1 MEKTKIN
8 SDKSYFNLESTC
20 SNLNCRDTSFLNA
33 SKKELDRILE
43 KGISKK
49 DIVIARE
56 SIRIAIIAVTEKGKN
71 TAKKIALELENV
83 DVFFQK
89 RGIKELTGELF
100 NKYEC
105 IIFVSACGI
114 AVRCISPFLKS
125 KFEDP
130 AVLVVDDNGNNV
142 ISLLS
147 GHIGGANEITLK
159 IADILN
165 ANPVITTSTDTNKK
179 GALDVIVSKIGGYV
193 ENLRES
199 AKLVNSYLVD
209 DKRVGI
215 YFDSDYESEKDSLN
229 LSGFELI
236 DEKTE
241 IDEIAKLDA
250 LVSVTDKLRCW
261 VDEVIDKMYEYV
273 DKIDENIDKLDKH
286 NVDNLD
292 KYNKS
297 DKHNLEKA
305 NLSYIKLVPRRIA
318 LGMGCRKNT
327 ETEKMIEEF
336 STFSALN
343 NIHPAAI
350 VKTGSLIIKK
360 DEKCMIDLSKVLC
373 AEFNL
378 FDIDEICTCDYMFDK
393 SEFVKKNTGVYS
405 VAQPSAYLLSGN
417 VISDKYKN
425 NGTTFAFG
433 RMKG

>member
-1 MEKTKIN
+1 MEKTNFEIDIDLKN
-8 SDKSYFNLESTC
+8 EVG
-20 SNLNCRDTSFLNA
+20 
-33 SKKELDRILE
+33 RILE
-43 KGISKK
+43 NGISKK
-49 DIVIARE
+49 DITIAKKN
-56 SIRIAIIAVTEKGKN
+56 IRIAIIAVTEKGKN
-71 TAKKIALELENV
+71 TAEKIASELENV

-89 RGIKELTGELF
+89 RGIKELTGEFF

-114 AVRCISPFLKS
+114 AVRCIAPFLKS

-159 IADILN
+159 IADVLE

-209 DKRVGI
+209 NKRVGI

-229 LSGFELI
+229 LSGVELI

-241 IDEIAKLDA
+241 IDAIAKLDA

-261 VDEVIDKMYEYV
+261 VDEIIY
-273 DKIDENIDKLDKH
+273 NIKK
-286 NVDNLD
+286 DNE
-292 KYNKS
+292 
-297 DKHNLEKA
+297 EKED
-305 NLSYIKLVPRRIA
+305 LIYIKLVPRRIA

-336 STFSALN
+336 SMFSALN

-360 DEKCMIDLSKVLC
+360 DEKCMIDLSKALC

-378 FDIDEICTCDYMFDK
+378 FDVDEICTCDYMFDK

>member
-1 MEKTKIN
+1 MEKTKFDLDTI
-8 SDKSYFNLESTC
+8 SIDKNIDLKNEV
-20 SNLNCRDTSFLNA
+20 
-33 SKKELDRILE
+33 DRILE
-43 KGISKK
+43 NGISKK
-49 DIVIARE
+49 DIVIAKKN
-56 SIRIAIIAVTEKGKN
+56 IRIAIIAVTEKGKN
-71 TAKKIALELENV
+71 TAEKTASELENV

-159 IADILN
+159 IADVLN

-241 IDEIAKLDA
+241 IDEIVKLDA

-261 VDEVIDKMYEYV
+261 
-273 DKIDENIDKLDKH
+273 IDEIVYNIKK
-286 NVDNLD
+286 DNE
-292 KYNKS
+292 
-297 DKHNLEKA
+297 EKED
-305 NLSYIKLVPRRIA
+305 LIYIKLVPRRIA

-336 STFSALN
+336 STFSALK
-343 NIHPAAI
+343 NIHPTAI

-360 DEKCMIDLSKVLC
+360 DEKCMIDLSKALC

-378 FDIDEICTCDYMFDK
+378 FDVDEICTCDYMFDK

-405 VAQPSAYLLSGN
+405 VAQPSAYLLSEN

>member
-1 MEKTKIN
+1 MEKTNFEIDIDLKN
-8 SDKSYFNLESTC
+8 EVG
-20 SNLNCRDTSFLNA
+20 
-33 SKKELDRILE
+33 RILE
-43 KGISKK
+43 NGMSKK
-49 DIVIARE
+49 DIIIAKKN
-56 SIRIAIIAVTEKGKN
+56 IRIAIIAVTEKGKN
-71 TAKKIALELENV
+71 TAEKIASELENV
-83 DVFFQK
+83 DVFFQN

-114 AVRCISPFLKS
+114 AVRCIAPFLKS

-159 IADILN
+159 IADVLE

-209 DKRVGI
+209 NKRVGI

-241 IDEIAKLDA
+241 IDAIAKLDA
-250 LVSVTDKLRCW
+250 LVSVSDKLRCW
-261 VDEVIDKMYEYV
+261 VDEIV
-273 DKIDENIDKLDKH
+273 DKIYE
-286 NVDNLD
+286 NVDRL
-292 KYNKS
+292 

-305 NLSYIKLVPRRIA
+305 NLSYIKLVPRRTA

-336 STFSALN
+336 SIFSALN
-343 NIHPAAI
+343 NIHPTAI

-360 DEKCMIDLSKVLC
+360 DEKCMIDLSKALC

-378 FDIDEICTCDYMFDK
+378 FDVDEICTCDYMFDK

>member
-1 MEKTKIN
+1 MEKTKFD
-8 SDKSYFNLESTC
+8 SDAISIERNIDLKNEV
-20 SNLNCRDTSFLNA
+20 
-33 SKKELDRILE
+33 DRILE
-43 KGISKK
+43 NGISKK
-49 DIVIARE
+49 DIVIAKKN
-56 SIRIAIIAVTEKGKN
+56 IRIAIIAVTEKGKN
-71 TAKKIALELENV
+71 TAEKIASELENV

-159 IADILN
+159 ISDVLN

-179 GALDVIVSKIGGYV
+179 GALDVIVSKISGYV

-215 YFDSDYESEKDSLN
+215 YFDSDYEIEKDSLN

-241 IDEIAKLDA
+241 IDAISKLDA

-261 VDEVIDKMYEYV
+261 VDEIIY
-273 DKIDENIDKLDKH
+273 NIKK
-286 NVDNLD
+286 DNE
-292 KYNKS
+292 
-297 DKHNLEKA
+297 EKED
-305 NLSYIKLVPRRIA
+305 LIYIKLVPRRIA

-336 STFSALN
+336 SIFSALN
-343 NIHPAAI
+343 NIHPVAI

-360 DEKCMIDLSKVLC
+360 DEKCMIDLSKALC

-378 FDIDEICTCDYMFDK
+378 FDVDEICTCDYMFDK

>member
-1 MEKTKIN
+1 MEKTKFD
-8 SDKSYFNLESTC
+8 SDAISIERNIDLKN
-20 SNLNCRDTSFLNA
+20 
-33 SKKELDRILE
+33 KVDRILE
-43 KGISKK
+43 NGISKK
-49 DIVIARE
+49 DIVIAKKN
-56 SIRIAIIAVTEKGKN
+56 IRIAIIAVTEKGKN
-71 TAKKIALELENV
+71 TAEKIASELENV
-83 DVFFQK
+83 DVFFRK
-89 RGIKELTGELF
+89 RGIKELTGELL

-159 IADILN
+159 IADVLN

-241 IDEIAKLDA
+241 IDAIAKLDA

-261 VDEVIDKMYEYV
+261 VDEIV
-273 DKIDENIDKLDKH
+273 DKIDEN
-286 NVDNLD
+286 VDRL
-292 KYNKS
+292 

-360 DEKCMIDLSKVLC
+360 DEKCMIDLSKALC

-378 FDIDEICTCDYMFDK
+378 FDVDEICTCDYMFDK

>member
-1 MEKTKIN
+1 MEKTKFD
-8 SDKSYFNLESTC
+8 SDKLSIDRNIDLKNEV
-20 SNLNCRDTSFLNA
+20 
-33 SKKELDRILE
+33 DRILE
-43 KGISKK
+43 NGISKK
-49 DIVIARE
+49 DIVIAKKN
-56 SIRIAIIAVTEKGKN
+56 IRIAIIAVTEKGKN
-71 TAKKIALELENV
+71 TAEKIASELENV

-159 IADILN
+159 IADVLN

-241 IDEIAKLDA
+241 IDAIAKLDA
-250 LVSVTDKLRCW
+250 LVLVTDKLRYW
-261 VDEVIDKMYEYV
+261 
-273 DKIDENIDKLDKH
+273 IDEI
-286 NVDNLD
+286 VDNIKKD
-292 KYNKS
+292 NE
-297 DKHNLEKA
+297 EKED
-305 NLSYIKLVPRRIA
+305 LIYIKLVPRRIA

-360 DEKCMIDLSKVLC
+360 DEKCMIDLSKALC

-378 FDIDEICTCDYMFDK
+378 FDVDEICTCDYMFDK

>member
-1 MEKTKIN
+1 MEKTKFDLDTI
-8 SDKSYFNLESTC
+8 SIDKNIDLKNEV
-20 SNLNCRDTSFLNA
+20 
-33 SKKELDRILE
+33 DRILE
-43 KGISKK
+43 NGISKK
-49 DIVIARE
+49 DIVIAKKN
-56 SIRIAIIAVTEKGKN
+56 IRIAIIAVTEKGKN
-71 TAKKIALELENV
+71 TAEKIASELENV

-114 AVRCISPFLKS
+114 AVRCIAHFLKS

-159 IADILN
+159 IADVLN

-215 YFDSDYESEKDSLN
+215 YFDSDYEIEKDSLN

-241 IDEIAKLDA
+241 IDAIAKLDA

-261 VDEVIDKMYEYV
+261 VDEIVY
-273 DKIDENIDKLDKH
+273 NIKK
-286 NVDNLD
+286 DNE
-292 KYNKS
+292 
-297 DKHNLEKA
+297 EKED
-305 NLSYIKLVPRRIA
+305 LIYIKLVPRRIA

-336 STFSALN
+336 SIFSALN

-350 VKTGSLIIKK
+350 VNTGSLIIKK
-360 DEKCMIDLSKVLC
+360 DEKCMIDLSKALC

-378 FDIDEICTCDYMFDK
+378 FDVDEICTCDYMFDK

-417 VISDKYKN
+417 VISEKYKN

>member
-1 MEKTKIN
+1 MEKTNFEIDIDLKN
-8 SDKSYFNLESTC
+8 EVG
-20 SNLNCRDTSFLNA
+20 
-33 SKKELDRILE
+33 RILE
-43 KGISKK
+43 NGMSKK
-49 DIVIARE
+49 DIIIAKKN
-56 SIRIAIIAVTEKGKN
+56 IRIAIIAVTEKGKN
-71 TAKKIALELENV
+71 TAEKIASELENV
-83 DVFFQK
+83 DVFFQN

-114 AVRCISPFLKS
+114 AVRCIAPFLKS

-159 IADILN
+159 IADVLE

-209 DKRVGI
+209 NKRVGI

-241 IDEIAKLDA
+241 IDAIEKLDA

-261 VDEVIDKMYEYV
+261 VDEIVY
-273 DKIDENIDKLDKH
+273 NIKK
-286 NVDNLD
+286 NNE
-292 KYNKS
+292 
-297 DKHNLEKA
+297 EKED
-305 NLSYIKLVPRRIA
+305 LIHIKLVPRRIA

-336 STFSALN
+336 SIFSALN
-343 NIHPAAI
+343 NIHPTAI

-360 DEKCMIDLSKVLC
+360 DEKCMIDLSKALC

-378 FDIDEICTCDYMFDK
+378 FDVDEICTCDYMFDK

>member
-1 MEKTKIN
+1 MEKTKFD
-8 SDKSYFNLESTC
+8 SDTISIEKNIDLKNEV
-20 SNLNCRDTSFLNA
+20 
-33 SKKELDRILE
+33 DRILE
-43 KGISKK
+43 NGISKK
-49 DIVIARE
+49 DIVIAKKN
-56 SIRIAIIAVTEKGKN
+56 IRIAIIAVTEKGKN
-71 TAKKIALELENV
+71 TAEKIALELENV

-89 RGIKELTGELF
+89 RGIKDLTGELF

-241 IDEIAKLDA
+241 IDAIAKLDA

-261 VDEVIDKMYEYV
+261 VDEIV
-273 DKIDENIDKLDKH
+273 DKIDEN
-286 NVDNLD
+286 VDRL
-292 KYNKS
+292 

-360 DEKCMIDLSKVLC
+360 DEKCMIDLSKALC

-378 FDIDEICTCDYMFDK
+378 FDVDEICTCDYMFDK

>member
-1 MEKTKIN
+1 MEKTNFEIDIDLKN
-8 SDKSYFNLESTC
+8 EVG
-20 SNLNCRDTSFLNA
+20 
-33 SKKELDRILE
+33 RILE
-43 KGISKK
+43 NGISKK
-49 DIVIARE
+49 DIVIAKKN
-56 SIRIAIIAVTEKGKN
+56 IRIAIIAVTEKGKN
-71 TAKKIALELENV
+71 TAEKIALELENV

-159 IADILN
+159 IADVLN

-199 AKLVNSYLVD
+199 AKFVNSYLVD

-215 YFDSDYESEKDSLN
+215 YFDSDYEIEKDSLN

-241 IDEIAKLDA
+241 IDAIAKLDV

-261 VDEVIDKMYEYV
+261 VDEIIY
-273 DKIDENIDKLDKH
+273 NIKK
-286 NVDNLD
+286 DNE
-292 KYNKS
+292 
-297 DKHNLEKA
+297 EKED
-305 NLSYIKLVPRRIA
+305 LIYIKLVPRRIA

-350 VKTGSLIIKK
+350 VKTGSFIIKK
-360 DEKCMIDLSKVLC
+360 DEKCMIDLSKALC

-378 FDIDEICTCDYMFDK
+378 FDVDEICTCDYMFDK

>member
-1 MEKTKIN
+1 MEKTKFD
-8 SDKSYFNLESTC
+8 SDAISIERNIDLKNEV
-20 SNLNCRDTSFLNA
+20 
-33 SKKELDRILE
+33 DRILE
-43 KGISKK
+43 NGISKK
-49 DIVIARE
+49 DIVIAKKN
-56 SIRIAIIAVTEKGKN
+56 IRIAIIAVTENGKN
-71 TAKKIALELENV
+71 TAEKIALELENV

-89 RGIKELTGELF
+89 RGIKDLTGELF

-159 IADILN
+159 IADVLN

-193 ENLRES
+193 ENLRKS

-261 VDEVIDKMYEYV
+261 VDEIIY
-273 DKIDENIDKLDKH
+273 NIKK
-286 NVDNLD
+286 DNE
-292 KYNKS
+292 
-297 DKHNLEKA
+297 EKED
-305 NLSYIKLVPRRIA
+305 LIYIKLVPRRIA

-336 STFSALN
+336 SIFSALN

-350 VKTGSLIIKK
+350 VNTGSLIIKK
-360 DEKCMIDLSKVLC
+360 DEKSMIDLSKALC

-378 FDIDEICTCDYMFDK
+378 FDVDEICTCDYMFDK

>member
-43 KGISKK
+43 KGIAKK

-71 TAKKIALELENV
+71 TAKKIASEIENV

-130 AVLVVDDNGNNV
+130 AMLVVDDNGNNV

-159 IADILN
+159 ISDVIN

-250 LVSVTDKLRCW
+250 LVSVTDKLRYW
-261 VDEVIDKMYEYV
+261 VDEIIY
-273 DKIDENIDKLDKH
+273 NIKK
-286 NVDNLD
+286 DNE
-292 KYNKS
+292 
-297 DKHNLEKA
+297 EKED
-305 NLSYIKLVPRRIA
+305 LIYIKLVPRRIA

-336 STFSALN
+336 SMFSALN

-360 DEKCMIDLSKVLC
+360 DEKCMIDLSKALC

-378 FDIDEICTCDYMFDK
+378 FDVEEICTCDYMFDK

>member
-1 MEKTKIN
+1 MEKNKFDLDTI
-8 SDKSYFNLESTC
+8 SIDKNIDLK
-20 SNLNCRDTSFLNA
+20 N
-33 SKKELDRILE
+33 KVDRILE
-43 KGISKK
+43 NGISKK
-49 DIVIARE
+49 DIVIAKKN
-56 SIRIAIIAVTEKGKN
+56 IRIAIIAVTEKGKN
-71 TAKKIALELENV
+71 TAEKIASELENV
-83 DVFFQK
+83 DVFFQN

-159 IADILN
+159 IADVLN

-193 ENLRES
+193 ENLRET

-215 YFDSDYESEKDSLN
+215 YFDLDYESEKDSLN

-261 VDEVIDKMYEYV
+261 IDEIV
-273 DKIDENIDKLDKH
+273 DKI
-286 NVDNLD
+286 
-292 KYNKS
+292 Y
-297 DKHNLEKA
+297 KHNLEKA

-336 STFSALN
+336 SIFSALN

-360 DEKCMIDLSKVLC
+360 DEKCMIDLSKALC

-378 FDIDEICTCDYMFDK
+378 FDVDEICTCDYMFDK

>member
-1 MEKTKIN
+1 MEKNKFDLDTI
-8 SDKSYFNLESTC
+8 SIDKNI
-20 SNLNCRDTSFLNA
+20 D
-33 SKKELDRILE
+33 SKNEVDRILE
-43 KGISKK
+43 NGISKK
-49 DIVIARE
+49 DIVIAKKN
-56 SIRIAIIAVTEKGKN
+56 IRIAIIAVTEKGKN
-71 TAKKIALELENV
+71 TAEKIASELENV
-83 DVFFQK
+83 DVFFRK

-159 IADILN
+159 IADVLE

-261 VDEVIDKMYEYV
+261 VDEIIY
-273 DKIDENIDKLDKH
+273 NIKK
-286 NVDNLD
+286 DNE
-292 KYNKS
+292 
-297 DKHNLEKA
+297 EKED
-305 NLSYIKLVPRRIA
+305 LIYIKLVPRRIA

-336 STFSALN
+336 SMFSALN

-360 DEKCMIDLSKVLC
+360 DEKCMIDLSKALC

-378 FDIDEICTCDYMFDK
+378 FDVEEICTCDYMFDK

>member
-1 MEKTKIN
+1 MEKNK
-8 SDKSYFNLESTC
+8 FNL
-20 SNLNCRDTSFLNA
+20 DTISIDKNIDLKN
-33 SKKELDRILE
+33 KVDRILE
-43 KGISKK
+43 NGISKK
-49 DIVIARE
+49 DIVIAKKN
-56 SIRIAIIAVTEKGKN
+56 IRIAIIAVTENGKN
-71 TAKKIALELENV
+71 TAEKIALELENV

-89 RGIKELTGELF
+89 RGIKDLTGELF

-159 IADILN
+159 IADVLN

-261 VDEVIDKMYEYV
+261 IDEIV
-273 DKIDENIDKLDKH
+273 DKI
-286 NVDNLD
+286 
-292 KYNKS
+292 

-336 STFSALN
+336 SMFSALN

-360 DEKCMIDLSKVLC
+360 DEKCMIDLSKALC

-378 FDIDEICTCDYMFDK
+378 FDVDEICTCDYMFDK

>member
-1 MEKTKIN
+1 MEKNKFD
-8 SDKSYFNLESTC
+8 SDAISIERNIDLKNEV
-20 SNLNCRDTSFLNA
+20 
-33 SKKELDRILE
+33 DRILE
-43 KGISKK
+43 NGIFKK
-49 DIVIARE
+49 DIVIAKKN
-56 SIRIAIIAVTEKGKN
+56 IRIAIIAVTEKGKN
-71 TAKKIALELENV
+71 TAEKIASELENV

-114 AVRCISPFLKS
+114 AVRCISPFLES

-193 ENLRES
+193 EKLRES

-215 YFDSDYESEKDSLN
+215 YFDSNYESEKDSLN

-241 IDEIAKLDA
+241 IDAIAKLDA

-261 VDEVIDKMYEYV
+261 IDEIV
-273 DKIDENIDKLDKH
+273 DKI
-286 NVDNLD
+286 
-292 KYNKS
+292 

-336 STFSALN
+336 SAFSALN

-360 DEKCMIDLSKVLC
+360 DEKCMIDLSKALC

-378 FDIDEICTCDYMFDK
+378 FDVDEICTCDYMFDK

-417 VISDKYKN
+417 VISEKYKN

>member
-1 MEKTKIN
+1 MEKNKFDLDTI
-8 SDKSYFNLESTC
+8 SIDKNIDLK
-20 SNLNCRDTSFLNA
+20 N
-33 SKKELDRILE
+33 KVDRILE
-43 KGISKK
+43 NGISKK
-49 DIVIARE
+49 DIIIAKKN
-56 SIRIAIIAVTEKGKN
+56 IRIAIIAVTEKGKN
-71 TAKKIALELENV
+71 TAEKIASELENV

-159 IADILN
+159 IADVLE

-261 VDEVIDKMYEYV
+261 VDEIIY
-273 DKIDENIDKLDKH
+273 NIKK
-286 NVDNLD
+286 DNE
-292 KYNKS
+292 
-297 DKHNLEKA
+297 EKED
-305 NLSYIKLVPRRIA
+305 LIYIKLVPRRIA

-336 STFSALN
+336 SMFSALN

-360 DEKCMIDLSKVLC
+360 DEKCMIDLSKALC

-378 FDIDEICTCDYMFDK
+378 FDVEEICTCDYMFDK

>member
-1 MEKTKIN
+1 MEKNK
-8 SDKSYFNLESTC
+8 FNL
-20 SNLNCRDTSFLNA
+20 DTISIERNIDLKN
-33 SKKELDRILE
+33 EVDRILE
-43 KGISKK
+43 NGISKK
-49 DIVIARE
+49 DIVIAKKN
-56 SIRIAIIAVTEKGKN
+56 IRIAIIAVTEKGKN
-71 TAKKIALELENV
+71 TAEKIASGLENV

-89 RGIKELTGELF
+89 RGIKDLTGELF

-159 IADILN
+159 IADVLN

-261 VDEVIDKMYEYV
+261 VDEIIY
-273 DKIDENIDKLDKH
+273 NIKK
-286 NVDNLD
+286 DNE
-292 KYNKS
+292 
-297 DKHNLEKA
+297 EKED
-305 NLSYIKLVPRRIA
+305 LIYIKLVPRRIA

-336 STFSALN
+336 SMFSALN

-360 DEKCMIDLSKVLC
+360 DEKCMIDLSKALC

-378 FDIDEICTCDYMFDK
+378 FDVDEICTCDYMFDK

>member
-1 MEKTKIN
+1 MEKTKIDL
-8 SDKSYFNLESTC
+8 DKSYFNLESTC

-43 KGISKK
+43 KGIAKK
-49 DIVIARE
+49 DIVIAKKN
-56 SIRIAIIAVTEKGKN
+56 IRIAIIAVTENGKN
-71 TAKKIALELENV
+71 TAEKIALELENV

-159 IADILN
+159 IADVLN

-179 GALDVIVSKIGGYV
+179 GALDVIVSKISGYV

-215 YFDSDYESEKDSLN
+215 YFDSDYEIEKDSLN

-241 IDEIAKLDA
+241 IEAISKLDA

-261 VDEVIDKMYEYV
+261 VDEIIY
-273 DKIDENIDKLDKH
+273 NIKK
-286 NVDNLD
+286 DNE
-292 KYNKS
+292 
-297 DKHNLEKA
+297 EKED
-305 NLSYIKLVPRRIA
+305 LIYIKLVPRRIA

-336 STFSALN
+336 SMFSALN

-360 DEKCMIDLSKVLC
+360 DEKCMIDLSKALC

-378 FDIDEICTCDYMFDK
+378 FDVDEICTCDYMFDK

-417 VISDKYKN
+417 VISEKYKN

>member
-1 MEKTKIN
+1 MEKNK
-8 SDKSYFNLESTC
+8 FNL
-20 SNLNCRDTSFLNA
+20 DTISIDKNIDLKN
-33 SKKELDRILE
+33 KVDRILE
-43 KGISKK
+43 NGISKK
-49 DIVIARE
+49 DIVIAKKN
-56 SIRIAIIAVTEKGKN
+56 IRIAIIAITEKGKN
-71 TAKKIALELENV
+71 TAEKIASELENV

-159 IADILN
+159 IADVLN

-241 IDEIAKLDA
+241 IDAIAKLDA

-261 VDEVIDKMYEYV
+261 VDEIIY
-273 DKIDENIDKLDKH
+273 NIKK
-286 NVDNLD
+286 DNE
-292 KYNKS
+292 
-297 DKHNLEKA
+297 EKED
-305 NLSYIKLVPRRIA
+305 LIYIKLVPRRIA

-327 ETEKMIEEF
+327 ETEKMIKEF

-350 VKTGSLIIKK
+350 VKIGSLIIKK
-360 DEKCMIDLSKVLC
+360 DEKCMIDLSKALC

-378 FDIDEICTCDYMFDK
+378 FDVDEICTCDYMFDK

>member
-1 MEKTKIN
+1 MEKTNFEIDIDLKN
-8 SDKSYFNLESTC
+8 EVG
-20 SNLNCRDTSFLNA
+20 
-33 SKKELDRILE
+33 RILE
-43 KGISKK
+43 NGISKK
-49 DIVIARE
+49 DIGIAKKN
-56 SIRIAIIAVTEKGKN
+56 IRIAIIAVTEKGKN
-71 TAKKIALELENV
+71 TAEKIALELENV

-100 NKYEC
+100 DKYEC

-114 AVRCISPFLKS
+114 AVRCIAPFLRS

-165 ANPVITTSTDTNKK
+165 AKPVITTSTDTNKK

-199 AKLVNSYLVD
+199 AKLVNSYLVE

-250 LVSVTDKLRCW
+250 LVSVSDKLRCW
-261 VDEVIDKMYEYV
+261 VDEIV
-273 DKIDENIDKLDKH
+273 DKIYE
-286 NVDNLD
+286 NVDRL
-292 KYNKS
+292 

-327 ETEKMIEEF
+327 ETEKMIKEF

-350 VKTGSLIIKK
+350 AKTGSLIIKK
-360 DEKCMIDLSKVLC
+360 DEKCMIDLSKALC
-373 AEFNL
+373 AEFKL
-378 FDIDEICTCDYMFDK
+378 FDVDEICTCDCMFDK

-417 VISDKYKN
+417 IISDKYKN

>member
-1 MEKTKIN
+1 MEKNKFDLDTI
-8 SDKSYFNLESTC
+8 SIDKNI
-20 SNLNCRDTSFLNA
+20 D
-33 SKKELDRILE
+33 SKNEVDRILE
-43 KGISKK
+43 NGISKK
-49 DIVIARE
+49 DIVIAKKN
-56 SIRIAIIAVTEKGKN
+56 IRIAIIAVTEKGKN
-71 TAKKIALELENV
+71 TAEKIASELENV

-159 IADILN
+159 IADVLN

-193 ENLRES
+193 ENLGKS

-215 YFDSDYESEKDSLN
+215 YFDSDYEIEKDSLN

-241 IDEIAKLDA
+241 IDAISKLDA

-261 VDEVIDKMYEYV
+261 VDEIIY
-273 DKIDENIDKLDKH
+273 NIKK
-286 NVDNLD
+286 DNE
-292 KYNKS
+292 
-297 DKHNLEKA
+297 EKED
-305 NLSYIKLVPRRIA
+305 LIYIKLVPRRIA

-360 DEKCMIDLSKVLC
+360 DEKCMIDLSKALC

-378 FDIDEICTCDYMFDK
+378 FDVDEICTCDYMFDK

-417 VISDKYKN
+417 VISEKYKN

>member
-1 MEKTKIN
+1 MEKNKFDLDTI
-8 SDKSYFNLESTC
+8 SIDKNIDLK
-20 SNLNCRDTSFLNA
+20 N
-33 SKKELDRILE
+33 KVDRILE
-43 KGISKK
+43 NGIYKK
-49 DIVIARE
+49 DIVIAKKN
-56 SIRIAIIAVTEKGKN
+56 IRIAIIAVTEKGKN
-71 TAKKIALELENV
+71 TAEKIASELENV

-100 NKYEC
+100 NIYEC

-159 IADILN
+159 ISDVLN

-215 YFDSDYESEKDSLN
+215 YFDSDYESEKESLN

-241 IDEIAKLDA
+241 IDEIVKLDA
-250 LVSVTDKLRCW
+250 LVSVTDKLRCL
-261 VDEVIDKMYEYV
+261 VDEIVY
-273 DKIDENIDKLDKH
+273 NIKK
-286 NVDNLD
+286 DNE
-292 KYNKS
+292 
-297 DKHNLEKA
+297 EKED
-305 NLSYIKLVPRRIA
+305 LIYIKLVPRRIA

-336 STFSALN
+336 SIFSVLN

-360 DEKCMIDLSKVLC
+360 DEKCMIDLSKALC

-378 FDIDEICTCDYMFDK
+378 FDVDEICTCDYMFDK

>member
-1 MEKTKIN
+1 MEKNKFD
-8 SDKSYFNLESTC
+8 SDAISIERNIDLKNEV
-20 SNLNCRDTSFLNA
+20 
-33 SKKELDRILE
+33 DRILE
-43 KGISKK
+43 NGISKK
-49 DIVIARE
+49 DIVIAKKN
-56 SIRIAIIAVTEKGKN
+56 IRIAIIAVTEKGKN
-71 TAKKIALELENV
+71 TAEKIASELENV
-83 DVFFQK
+83 EVFFQK
-89 RGIKELTGELF
+89 RGIKDLTGELF
-100 NKYEC
+100 DKYEC
-105 IIFVSACGI
+105 IIFISACGI

-159 IADILN
+159 IADVLE

-241 IDEIAKLDA
+241 IDAIEKLDA

-261 VDEVIDKMYEYV
+261 VDEIVY
-273 DKIDENIDKLDKH
+273 NIKK
-286 NVDNLD
+286 NNE
-292 KYNKS
+292 
-297 DKHNLEKA
+297 EKED
-305 NLSYIKLVPRRIA
+305 LIYIKLVPRRIA

-336 STFSALN
+336 SMFSALN

-360 DEKCMIDLSKVLC
+360 DEKCMIDLSKALC

-378 FDIDEICTCDYMFDK
+378 FDVDEICTCDYMFDK

>member
-1 MEKTKIN
+1 MEKNKFDLDTI
-8 SDKSYFNLESTC
+8 SIDKNIDLK
-20 SNLNCRDTSFLNA
+20 N
-33 SKKELDRILE
+33 KVDRILE
-43 KGISKK
+43 NGISKK
-49 DIVIARE
+49 DIVIAKKN
-56 SIRIAIIAVTEKGKN
+56 IRIAIIAVTEKGKN
-71 TAKKIALELENV
+71 TAEKIALELENV

-114 AVRCISPFLKS
+114 AVRCISHFLKS

-241 IDEIAKLDA
+241 IDAIVKLDA

-261 VDEVIDKMYEYV
+261 VDEIIY
-273 DKIDENIDKLDKH
+273 NIKK
-286 NVDNLD
+286 DNE
-292 KYNKS
+292 
-297 DKHNLEKA
+297 EKED
-305 NLSYIKLVPRRIA
+305 LIYIKLVPRRIA

-336 STFSALN
+336 SMFSALN

-360 DEKCMIDLSKVLC
+360 DEKCMIDLSKALC

-378 FDIDEICTCDYMFDK
+378 FAVDEICTCDYMFDK

-417 VISDKYKN
+417 VISEKYKN

>member
-1 MEKTKIN
+1 MEKTNFEIDIDLKN
-8 SDKSYFNLESTC
+8 EVG
-20 SNLNCRDTSFLNA
+20 
-33 SKKELDRILE
+33 RILE
-43 KGISKK
+43 NGISKK
-49 DIVIARE
+49 DITIAKKN
-56 SIRIAIIAVTEKGKN
+56 IRIAIIAVTEKGKN
-71 TAKKIALELENV
+71 TAEKIALELENV

-114 AVRCISPFLKS
+114 AVRCIAPFLKS

-159 IADILN
+159 IAYVLE

-241 IDEIAKLDA
+241 IDAIAKLDA

-261 VDEVIDKMYEYV
+261 VDEIIY
-273 DKIDENIDKLDKH
+273 NIKK
-286 NVDNLD
+286 DNE
-292 KYNKS
+292 
-297 DKHNLEKA
+297 EKED
-305 NLSYIKLVPRRIA
+305 LIYIKLVPRRIA

-336 STFSALN
+336 SIFSALN
-343 NIHPAAI
+343 NIHPTAI

-360 DEKCMIDLSKVLC
+360 DEKCMIDLSKALC

-378 FDIDEICTCDYMFDK
+378 FDVDEICTCDYMFDK

>member
-1 MEKTKIN
+1 MEKNK
-8 SDKSYFNLESTC
+8 FNL
-20 SNLNCRDTSFLNA
+20 DTISIERNIDLKN
-33 SKKELDRILE
+33 EVDRILE
-43 KGISKK
+43 NGISKK
-49 DIVIARE
+49 DIVIAKKN
-56 SIRIAIIAVTEKGKN
+56 IRIAIIAVTEKGKN
-71 TAKKIALELENV
+71 TAEKIASELENV

-114 AVRCISPFLKS
+114 AVRCIAPFLKS

-159 IADILN
+159 IADVLN

-199 AKLVNSYLVD
+199 AKLVNSYLLD

-241 IDEIAKLDA
+241 IDAIAKLDA

-261 VDEVIDKMYEYV
+261 VDEIV
-273 DKIDENIDKLDKH
+273 DKIDEN
-286 NVDNLD
+286 VDRL
-292 KYNKS
+292 

-360 DEKCMIDLSKVLC
+360 DEKCMIDLSKALC

-378 FDIDEICTCDYMFDK
+378 FDVDEICTCDYMFDK

>member
-1 MEKTKIN
+1 MEKNKFDLDTI
-8 SDKSYFNLESTC
+8 SIDKNIDLK
-20 SNLNCRDTSFLNA
+20 N
-33 SKKELDRILE
+33 KVDRILE
-43 KGISKK
+43 NGISKK
-49 DIVIARE
+49 DIVIAKKN
-56 SIRIAIIAVTEKGKN
+56 IRIAIIAVTEKGKN
-71 TAKKIALELENV
+71 TAEKIASELENV

-159 IADILN
+159 IADVLN

-241 IDEIAKLDA
+241 IDAIAKLDA

-261 VDEVIDKMYEYV
+261 VDEIV
-273 DKIDENIDKLDKH
+273 DKIDEN
-286 NVDNLD
+286 VDRL
-292 KYNKS
+292 

-350 VKTGSLIIKK
+350 VKTGSFIIKK
-360 DEKCMIDLSKVLC
+360 DEKCMIDLSKALC

-378 FDIDEICTCDYMFDK
+378 FDVDEICTCDYMFDK

>member
-1 MEKTKIN
+1 MEKTKFDLDIT
-8 SDKSYFNLESTC
+8 STDR
-20 SNLNCRDTSFLNA
+20 NTDLKN
-33 SKKELDRILE
+33 EVDRILE
-43 KGISKK
+43 TGISKK
-49 DIVIARE
+49 DIVISE
-56 SIRIAIIAVTEKGKN
+56 KNIRIAIIAITEKGKN
-71 TAKKIALELENV
+71 TAEKIASELENV
-83 DVFFQK
+83 DIFFQK
-89 RGIKELTGELF
+89 RGIKELTGQLF

-159 IADILN
+159 IADVLN

-199 AKLVNSYLVD
+199 AKIVNSYLVD

-261 VDEVIDKMYEYV
+261 VDEIVDNIDEYV
-273 DKIDENIDKLDKH
+273 DKLDKH
-286 NVDNLD
+286 NVDNFD
-292 KYNKS
+292 KYNNV
-297 DKHNLEKA
+297 DRDNLEKA

-378 FDIDEICTCDYMFDK
+378 FDVDEICTCDYMFDK

>member
-8 SDKSYFNLESTC
+8 SDKSYFDLEEAC

-286 NVDNLD
+286 N
-292 KYNKS
+292 
-297 DKHNLEKA
+297 LEKA

-336 STFSALN
+336 STFSAMN

-378 FDIDEICTCDYMFDK
+378 FDVDEICTCDYMFDK

>member
-1 MEKTKIN
+1 MEKTKFD
-8 SDKSYFNLESTC
+8 SDAISIERNIDLKNEV
-20 SNLNCRDTSFLNA
+20 
-33 SKKELDRILE
+33 DRILE
-43 KGISKK
+43 NGISKK
-49 DIVIARE
+49 DIVIAKKN
-56 SIRIAIIAVTEKGKN
+56 IRIAIIAVTEKGKN
-71 TAKKIALELENV
+71 TAKKIASEIENV

-159 IADILN
+159 IADVLN

-261 VDEVIDKMYEYV
+261 VDEIIY
-273 DKIDENIDKLDKH
+273 NIKK
-286 NVDNLD
+286 DNE
-292 KYNKS
+292 
-297 DKHNLEKA
+297 EKED
-305 NLSYIKLVPRRIA
+305 LIYIKLVPRRIA

-360 DEKCMIDLSKVLC
+360 DEKCMIDLSKALC

-378 FDIDEICTCDYMFDK
+378 FDVDEICTCDYMFDK

>member
-1 MEKTKIN
+1 MEKTKFD
-8 SDKSYFNLESTC
+8 SDAISIERNIDLKNEV
-20 SNLNCRDTSFLNA
+20 
-33 SKKELDRILE
+33 DRILE
-43 KGISKK
+43 NGISKK
-49 DIVIARE
+49 DIVIAKKN
-56 SIRIAIIAVTEKGKN
+56 IRIAIIAVTENGKN
-71 TAKKIALELENV
+71 TAEKIASELENV
-83 DVFFQK
+83 DVFFRK

-100 NKYEC
+100 DKYEC

-159 IADILN
+159 IADVLN

-241 IDEIAKLDA
+241 IDAIAKLDA

-261 VDEVIDKMYEYV
+261 VDEIIY
-273 DKIDENIDKLDKH
+273 NIKK
-286 NVDNLD
+286 DNE
-292 KYNKS
+292 
-297 DKHNLEKA
+297 EKED
-305 NLSYIKLVPRRIA
+305 LIYIKLVPRRIA

-336 STFSALN
+336 SMFSALN

-360 DEKCMIDLSKVLC
+360 DEKCMIDLSKALC

-378 FDIDEICTCDYMFDK
+378 FDVDEICTCDYMFDK

>member
-1 MEKTKIN
+1 MEKNK
-8 SDKSYFNLESTC
+8 FNL
-20 SNLNCRDTSFLNA
+20 DTISIDKNIDLKN
-33 SKKELDRILE
+33 KVDRILE
-43 KGISKK
+43 NGISKK
-49 DIVIARE
+49 DIVIAKKN
-56 SIRIAIIAVTEKGKN
+56 IRIAIIAVTENGKN
-71 TAKKIALELENV
+71 TAEKIALELENV

-199 AKLVNSYLVD
+199 AKFVNSYLVD

-241 IDEIAKLDA
+241 IDAIAKLDA

-261 VDEVIDKMYEYV
+261 VDEIIY
-273 DKIDENIDKLDKH
+273 NIKK
-286 NVDNLD
+286 DNE
-292 KYNKS
+292 
-297 DKHNLEKA
+297 EKED
-305 NLSYIKLVPRRIA
+305 LIYIKLVPRRIA

-336 STFSALN
+336 SIFSALN

-360 DEKCMIDLSKVLC
+360 DEKCMIDLSKALC

-378 FDIDEICTCDYMFDK
+378 FDVDEICTCDYMFDK

-417 VISDKYKN
+417 VISGKYKN

>member
-1 MEKTKIN
+1 MEKTKFDLDIT
-8 SDKSYFNLESTC
+8 STDR
-20 SNLNCRDTSFLNA
+20 NTDLKN
-33 SKKELDRILE
+33 EVDRILE
-43 KGISKK
+43 TGISKK
-49 DIVIARE
+49 DIVI
-56 SIRIAIIAVTEKGKN
+56 SKKNIRIAIIAITEKGKN
-71 TAKKIALELENV
+71 TAEKIASELENV
-83 DVFFQK
+83 DIFFQK
-89 RGIKELTGELF
+89 RGIKELTGQLF

-159 IADILN
+159 IADVLN

-179 GALDVIVSKIGGYV
+179 GALDGIVSKIGGYV

-199 AKLVNSYLVD
+199 AKIVNSYLVD

-261 VDEVIDKMYEYV
+261 VDEIVDNIDEYV
-273 DKIDENIDKLDKH
+273 DKLDKH
-286 NVDNLD
+286 NVDNFD
-292 KYNKS
+292 KYNNV
-297 DKHNLEKA
+297 DRDNLEKA

-336 STFSALN
+336 SMFSALN

-378 FDIDEICTCDYMFDK
+378 FEVDEICTCDYMFDK

-405 VAQPSAYLLSGN
+405 VAQPSAYLLSGS

>member
-1 MEKTKIN
+1 MEKNKFDLDTI
-8 SDKSYFNLESTC
+8 SIDKNIDLK
-20 SNLNCRDTSFLNA
+20 N
-33 SKKELDRILE
+33 KVDRILE
-43 KGISKK
+43 NGISKK
-49 DIVIARE
+49 DIVIAKKN
-56 SIRIAIIAVTEKGKN
+56 IRIAIIAVTEKGKN
-71 TAKKIALELENV
+71 TAEKIASELENV

-159 IADILN
+159 IADVLN

-241 IDEIAKLDA
+241 IDAIAKLDA

-261 VDEVIDKMYEYV
+261 VDEIIY
-273 DKIDENIDKLDKH
+273 NIKK
-286 NVDNLD
+286 DNE
-292 KYNKS
+292 
-297 DKHNLEKA
+297 EKED
-305 NLSYIKLVPRRIA
+305 LIYIKLVPRRIA

-360 DEKCMIDLSKVLC
+360 DEKCMIDLSKALC

-378 FDIDEICTCDYMFDK
+378 FDVDEICTCDYMFDK

-417 VISDKYKN
+417 VISEKYKN

>member
-1 MEKTKIN
+1 MEKNK
-8 SDKSYFNLESTC
+8 FNL
-20 SNLNCRDTSFLNA
+20 DTISIDKNIDLKN
-33 SKKELDRILE
+33 KVDRILE
-43 KGISKK
+43 NGISKK
-49 DIVIARE
+49 DIVIAKKN
-56 SIRIAIIAVTEKGKN
+56 IRIAIIAVTEKGKN
-71 TAKKIALELENV
+71 TAEKIALELENV

-89 RGIKELTGELF
+89 RGIKDLTGELF

-159 IADILN
+159 IADVLN

-261 VDEVIDKMYEYV
+261 VDEIIY
-273 DKIDENIDKLDKH
+273 NIKK
-286 NVDNLD
+286 DNE
-292 KYNKS
+292 
-297 DKHNLEKA
+297 EKED
-305 NLSYIKLVPRRIA
+305 LIYIKLVPRRIA

-336 STFSALN
+336 SIFSALN

-350 VKTGSLIIKK
+350 VNTGSLIIKK
-360 DEKCMIDLSKVLC
+360 DEKCMIDLSKALC

-378 FDIDEICTCDYMFDK
+378 FDVDEICTCDYMFDK

>member
-1 MEKTKIN
+1 MEKNKFDLDTI
-8 SDKSYFNLESTC
+8 SIDKNIDLK
-20 SNLNCRDTSFLNA
+20 N
-33 SKKELDRILE
+33 KVDRILE
-43 KGISKK
+43 NGISKK
-49 DIVIARE
+49 DIVIAKKN
-56 SIRIAIIAVTEKGKN
+56 IRIAIIAVTEKGKN
-71 TAKKIALELENV
+71 TAEKIASELENV

-159 IADILN
+159 IADVLN

-215 YFDSDYESEKDSLN
+215 YFDSDYEIEKDSLN

-241 IDEIAKLDA
+241 IDAISKLDA

-261 VDEVIDKMYEYV
+261 VDEIIY
-273 DKIDENIDKLDKH
+273 NIKK
-286 NVDNLD
+286 DNE
-292 KYNKS
+292 
-297 DKHNLEKA
+297 EKED
-305 NLSYIKLVPRRIA
+305 LIYIKLVPRRIA

-336 STFSALN
+336 SIFSALN
-343 NIHPAAI
+343 NIHPVAI

-360 DEKCMIDLSKVLC
+360 DEKCMIDLSKALC

-378 FDIDEICTCDYMFDK
+378 FDVDEICTCDYMFDK

-417 VISDKYKN
+417 VISEKYKN

>member
-1 MEKTKIN
+1 MEKTKFD
-8 SDKSYFNLESTC
+8 SDAISIERNIDLKNEV
-20 SNLNCRDTSFLNA
+20 
-33 SKKELDRILE
+33 DRILE
-43 KGISKK
+43 NGISKK
-49 DIVIARE
+49 DIVIAKKN
-56 SIRIAIIAVTEKGKN
+56 IRVAIIAVTEKGKN
-71 TAKKIALELENV
+71 TAEKIASELENV

-159 IADILN
+159 IADVLN

-241 IDEIAKLDA
+241 IDEIVKLDA

-261 VDEVIDKMYEYV
+261 VDEIIY
-273 DKIDENIDKLDKH
+273 NIKK
-286 NVDNLD
+286 DNE
-292 KYNKS
+292 
-297 DKHNLEKA
+297 EKED
-305 NLSYIKLVPRRIA
+305 LIYIKLVPRRIA

-336 STFSALN
+336 SIFSALN

-360 DEKCMIDLSKVLC
+360 DEKCMIDLSKALC

-378 FDIDEICTCDYMFDK
+378 FDVDEICTCDYMFDK

>member
-1 MEKTKIN
+1 MEKTKFD
-8 SDKSYFNLESTC
+8 SDAISIERNIDLKNEV
-20 SNLNCRDTSFLNA
+20 
-33 SKKELDRILE
+33 DRILE
-43 KGISKK
+43 NGISKK
-49 DIVIARE
+49 DIVIAKKN
-56 SIRIAIIAVTEKGKN
+56 IRIAIIAVTEKGKN
-71 TAKKIALELENV
+71 TAEKIALELENV

-147 GHIGGANEITLK
+147 GHIGGANETTLK
-159 IADILN
+159 ISDVIN

-261 VDEVIDKMYEYV
+261 VDEIIY
-273 DKIDENIDKLDKH
+273 NIKK
-286 NVDNLD
+286 DNE
-292 KYNKS
+292 
-297 DKHNLEKA
+297 EKED
-305 NLSYIKLVPRRIA
+305 LIYIKLVPRRIA

-336 STFSALN
+336 SMFSALN

-360 DEKCMIDLSKVLC
+360 DEKCMIDLSKALC

-378 FDIDEICTCDYMFDK
+378 FDVDEICTCDYMFDK

-405 VAQPSAYLLSGN
+405 VAQPSAYFLSGN